1 MPSARLHGP
10 DMHNVYTIKLRD
22 LGYRLVY
29 EVIDQTIT
37 VLVLSVAKRDKGQ
50 AYTLATRRRT

>member
-1 MPSARLHGP
+1 
-10 DMHNVYTIKLRD
+10 MHNVYKIKLRD

-50 AYTLATRRRT
+50 AYELAVRRRP